1 MGGAEDEMWRGRVYR
16 DYGAAVMAALLAG
29 ATPSFADLTF
39 CNRSD
44 AKMHL
49 SLGAFKRDDGWI
61 SQGWWNLAAGECR
74 TVIHGLPARVYF
86 AFAIDENGRS
96 WSAPRDQQGGWF
108 CISPENYLLR
118 NRDYEDESKNVHCE
132 NGNLKAKHFL
142 VVNTGNSTNYTHNFT
157 VRGQTANQPQPS
169 AAPRTTIQPQS
180 GAPAAQAAP
189 PPLSP
194 PPPTPAGAANACR
207 RFPNLC

>member
-1 MGGAEDEMWRGRVYR
+1 MWRGQVFR
-16 DYGAAVMAALLAG
+16 DYGAAVLAALLAG
-29 ATPSFADLTF
+29 VTPSFADLTF

-49 SLGAFKRDDGWI
+49 SLGVLKQDDGWI

-74 TVIHGLPARVYF
+74 TVMHGLPARVYY

-108 CISPENYLLR
+108 CIAPEKYLLR
-118 NRDYEDESKNVHCE
+118 NRDYEDDGKKIHCE
-132 NGNLKAKHFL
+132 NGTLKAKQFL
-142 VVNTGNSTNYTHNFT
+142 IVNTGNNTHYTHNFT
-157 VRGQTANQPQPS
+157 VRGQPANQPP
-169 AAPRTTIQPQS
+169 PTTVQTQS

-194 PPPTPAGAANACR
+194 PPASPAGAATACR